1 MIFDRRW
8 NTINGILRLCS
19 INWALS
25 LSFRNIFF
33 NQLNKWISKIQ
44 VNSEDESHEQLI
56 ILVSGIFGS
65 ISCIMSILAT
75 STSGWQ
81 INSYF
86 NKTGLF
92 RTCYKDSCTDIS
104 YKHDIP
110 IGFAIVGQCLIG
122 LAVIGSFVSTFISRR
137 RIGLII
143 ITVFFFSCFL
153 IFLDNNFNDK
163 FEFISKWW

>member
-1 MIFDRRW
+1 M
-8 NTINGILRLCS
+8 
-19 INWALS
+19 
-25 LSFRNIFF
+25 
-33 NQLNKWISKIQ
+33 
-44 VNSEDESHEQLI
+44 NSEDESHEQLI

-110 IGFAIVGQCLIG
+110 IGFAIVG
-122 LAVIGSFVSTFISRR
+122 
-137 RIGLII
+137 
-143 ITVFFFSCFL
+143 
-153 IFLDNNFNDK
+153 
-163 FEFISKWW
+163 